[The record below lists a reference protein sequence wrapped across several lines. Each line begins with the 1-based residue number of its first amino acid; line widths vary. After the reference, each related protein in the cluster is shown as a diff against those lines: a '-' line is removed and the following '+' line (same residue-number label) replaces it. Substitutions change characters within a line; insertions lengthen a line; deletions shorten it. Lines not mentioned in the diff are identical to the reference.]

1 MGATRPENKI
11 DTKRRRKMVL
21 RLRKEGLLY
30 REIAGRVQEQFSAD
44 ELPNGYDAAY
54 VGKDLRRALQ
64 NVESDLETEARDM
77 LRMEL
82 RRLNE
87 LQAAMWSKAMQ
98 GEEGAVDRILNVMKR
113 RAKYLGL
120 DEPDEIRAEIGGG
133 LDVSVLL
140 DALEE
145 YPEARQAAAEALS
158 TDATS

>member
-11 DTKRRRKMVL
+11 DTKRRRKLVL
-21 RLRKEGLLY
+21 KLRKEGLLY
-30 REIAGRVQEQFSAD
+30 REIAGRVREQFGAD

-98 GEEGAVDRILNVMKR
+98 GEEGAVDRILNVMQR

-140 DALEE
+140 DALED
-145 YPEARQAAAEALS
+145 YPEARQAAANALS
-158 TDATS
+158 GDTNS

>member
-11 DTKRRRKMVL
+11 DTKRRRKLVL

-30 REIAGRVQEQFSAD
+30 REIAGRIREQFSAD

-64 NVESDLETEARDM
+64 NVESDLETEAQDM

-98 GEEGAVDRILNVMKR
+98 GEESAVDRILNVMQR

-158 TDATS
+158 ASDD

>member
-1 MGATRPENKI
+1 MGAARPENKI
-11 DTKRRRKMVL
+11 DTKRRRKLVL
-21 RLRKEGLLY
+21 KLRKEGLLY
-30 REIAGRVQEQFSAD
+30 REIAERVREQFSED
-44 ELPNGYDAAY
+44 ELPKGFDASY
-54 VGKDLRRALQ
+54 VGQDLRRALQ

-98 GEEGAVDRILNVMKR
+98 GEESAVDRILNVMQR

-140 DALEE
+140 DALED
-145 YPEARQAAAEALS
+145 YPEARQAAANALS
-158 TDATS
+158 GDTNS